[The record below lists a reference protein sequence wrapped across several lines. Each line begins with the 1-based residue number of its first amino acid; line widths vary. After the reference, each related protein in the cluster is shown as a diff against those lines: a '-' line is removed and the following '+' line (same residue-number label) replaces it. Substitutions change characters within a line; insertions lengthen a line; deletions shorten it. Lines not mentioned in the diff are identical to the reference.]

1 MQLTTEQA
9 TALLQLAQALD
20 ACKAEGITLYE
31 FLGDLHVATM
41 TQRLITCNT
50 LDGAAVRRLHA

>member
-9 TALLQLAQALD
+9 AALLQLATALD
-20 ACKAEGITLYE
+20 ACKAQGVTVYE

-50 LDGAAVRRLHA
+50 LDGAAVRRLRA